1 MSKWKKR
8 KKRIPAALLS
18 ALLLLLVCSNVYAA
32 ETSVR
37 FGSESYRYEMGE
49 TFPIGIYL
57 EADTPI
63 ETYDVCIEYDPDVM
77 EYQSGGDSHESGKV
91 YLKGGNGEKESY
103 KRMLYFTTKKEE
115 ASKLRITETVIQSPD
130 GERHTVTTQEDV
142 VVALGDAVF
151 HEETE
156 KPQVETPKEPQ
167 ITEQPEKEDAK
178 TSEEQKQDPEA
189 DPGIFQKLNQNLEKL
204 PGSTWL
210 YVVIAAAVVILVIA
224 IALML
229 RIRAIRR
236 RRKRRQRI
244 REKQRLKQELMGSST
259 RQRPEKGRKPD
270 ESKKALDK
278 GHQRPVE
285 IVQKSAGKKPP
296 VEKTPKTAG
305 QKPDRAAAE
314 KSSVSQMETAASTA
328 PVVISVQDVCMYFKI
343 AIDGSD
349 SLKEYMIRALKHQNK
364 YRELKALD
372 HISFDVHQGEVVGI
386 IGTNGSGKST
396 LLKIV
401 SGAMGPTSGKV
412 VADKKKIQ
420 LLTLGTGFDREL
432 TARENVYLNG
442 AIIGYTKE
450 YIDEKYDE
458 IVKFAELEGFM
469 EERVK
474 NFSSG
479 MVSRLG
485 FAIATTRDT
494 PDILILDEVLSVG
507 DMFFRKKS
515 HARIQEMIHS
525 GATVLIVSH
534 STDTILKNCTKAV
547 WIEKGIQKMVGDPK
561 TVCAAY
567 QAYGQE
573 ER

>member
-1 MSKWKKR
+1 MISCQIKGK
-8 KKRIPAALLS
+8 IIYVCTLFMALVLFIS
-18 ALLLLLVCSNVYAA
+18 PKVYAA
-32 ETSVR
+32 ESNIH
-37 FGSESYRYEMGE
+37 FGSESYHYEMGE
-49 TFPIGIYL
+49 TFPIGVYI
-57 EADTPI
+57 EADKPI
-63 ETYDVCIEYDPDVM
+63 GSYSVCIEYDPEIL
-77 EYQSGGDSHESGKV
+77 EYHSGGDSHQDGKV
-91 YLKGGNGEKESY
+91 YIDGGDEKESY
-103 KRMLYFTTKKEE
+103 KRMIYFNPLKEE
-115 ASKLRITETVIQSPD
+115 ASQLKFTEIIVKSED
-130 GERHTVTTQEDV
+130 GERHTITTQETAPV
-142 VVALGDAVF
+142 SLGDAIAEIPQTDP
-151 HEETE
+151 EE
-156 KPQVETPKEPQ
+156 KEP
-167 ITEQPEKEDAK
+167 EQPDIKEPVDVVESEQEPVDDHSADA
-178 TSEEQKQDPEA
+178 
-189 DPGIFQKLNQNLEKL
+189 GVIQKLKTVINGL
-204 PGSTWL
+204 PGNKWIYIIGGIAVL
-210 YVVIAAAVVILVIA
+210 LLLIVVIVVFN
-224 IALML
+224 
-229 RIRAIRR
+229 IRALRR

-244 REKQRLKQELMGSST
+244 KEKQRKKQELMGAST
-259 RQRPEKGRKPD
+259 RKKVQEK
-270 ESKKALDK
+270 
-278 GHQRPVE
+278 V
-285 IVQKSAGKKPP
+285 
-296 VEKTPKTAG
+296 PKVSG
-305 QKPDRAAAE
+305 QKKE
-314 KSSVSQMETAASTA
+314 KVVVKVERETEKQKISVSKS
-328 PVVISVQDVCMYFKI
+328 PVVISVRDVCMYFKI
-343 AIDGSD
+343 ALDGSD
-349 SLKEYMIRALKHQNK
+349 SLKEYMIRALKRQNK
-364 YRELKALD
+364 FRELKALD

-412 VADKKKIQ
+412 IADKKKIQ

-485 FAIATTRDT
+485 FAIATMRDT
-494 PDILILDEVLSVG
+494 PDVLILDEVLSVG

-547 WIEKGIQKMVGDPK
+547 WIEKGVQKMVGNPK
-561 TVCAAY
+561 EVCAAY
-567 QAYGQE
+567 QAYGRG

>member
-1 MSKWKKR
+1 MSKWKTR
-8 KKRIPAALLS
+8 KKRISAALLS
-18 ALLLLLVCSNVYAA
+18 GLLLLVCSNVYAA
-32 ETSVR
+32 ETKVR

-49 TFPIGIYL
+49 TFPIGVYL

-91 YLKGGNGEKESY
+91 YLKGGNGQKQSY
-103 KRMLYFTTKKEE
+103 KRMLYFTTQKEE
-115 ASKLRITETVIQSPD
+115 ASKLRITETAIQSPG
-130 GERHTVTTQEDV
+130 GERHTVTAQDDV

-151 HEETE
+151 HEEVE
-156 KPQVETPKEPQ
+156 KPQVETPTEPQ
-167 ITEQPEKEDAK
+167 ITEPPEKEDGN
-178 TSEEQKQDPEA
+178 TPEDQKQEQEKET
-189 DPGIFQKLNQNLEKL
+189 GVFQKLNQKLKNL
-204 PGSTWL
+204 PGSPWL
-210 YVVIAAAVVILVIA
+210 YVVIVVAVVFLVIA
-224 IALML
+224 IVLML

-236 RRKRRQRI
+236 RRRRRQRI
-244 REKQRLKQELMGSST
+244 HEKQRLKQELMGSPT
-259 RQRPEKGRKPD
+259 RQRSENGRKPEVSRKTQD
-270 ESKKALDK
+270 NLKKKATA
-278 GHQRPVE
+278 RV
-285 IVQKSAGKKPP
+285 
-296 VEKTPKTAG
+296 PK
-305 QKPDRAAAE
+305 E
-314 KSSVSQMETAASTA
+314 EA
-328 PVVISVQDVCMYFKI
+328 PVVISVRDVCMYFKI

-547 WIEKGIQKMVGDPK
+547 WIEKGVQKMVGDPK

>member
-1 MSKWKKR
+1 MVSLHRKR
-8 KKRIPAALLS
+8 KIIS
-18 ALLLLLVCSNVYAA
+18 IWTLLVVLFLVICPNVYAA
-32 ETSVR
+32 ESNVH
-37 FGSESYRYEMGE
+37 FGSESYHYEMGE
-49 TFPIGIYL
+49 TFPIGVYV
-57 EADTPI
+57 EADEPI
-63 ETYDVCIEYDPDVM
+63 GSYSVCIEYDPEIL
-77 EYQSGGDSHESGKV
+77 EYHSGGDSHQDGKV
-91 YLKGGNGEKESY
+91 YIEGGDEKESY
-103 KRMLYFTTKKEE
+103 KRMVYFNPLKEE
-115 ASKLRITETVIQSPD
+115 ATELKLTELIIKSED
-130 GERHTVTTQEDV
+130 GERHTVTAQASAPV
-142 VVALGDAVF
+142 SLGDAIA
-151 HEETE
+151 EEPQTDPAE
-156 KPQVETPKEPQ
+156 DKPEQSDVKEPEENVTSDQ
-167 ITEQPEKEDAK
+167 VPAEEDYNSD
-178 TSEEQKQDPEA
+178 TGMIQK
-189 DPGIFQKLNQNLEKL
+189 IKNVLNGL
-204 PGSTWL
+204 PGSKWM
-210 YVVIAAAVVILVIA
+210 YVIGGIAILLLLAAVIA
-224 IALML
+224 MFH
-229 RIRAIRR
+229 IRAIRR

-244 REKQRLKQELMGSST
+244 KERQRQKQELMGASARRKAQENVPKVSGQKT
-259 RQRPEKGRKPD
+259 DRKTEKTGSGAEKQ
-270 ESKKALDK
+270 K
-278 GHQRPVE
+278 
-285 IVQKSAGKKPP
+285 KSAKK
-296 VEKTPKTAG
+296 T
-305 QKPDRAAAE
+305 
-314 KSSVSQMETAASTA
+314 

-343 AIDGSD
+343 ALDGSD

-364 YRELKALD
+364 FRELKALD

-412 VADKKKIQ
+412 IANKKKIQ

-485 FAIATTRDT
+485 FAIATMRDT
-494 PDILILDEVLSVG
+494 PDVLILDEVLSVG

-547 WIEKGIQKMVGDPK
+547 WIEKGVQKMVGAPK
-561 TVCAAY
+561 EVCAAY
-567 QAYGQE
+567 QAYGQGD
-573 ER
+573 R